1 MRRKR
6 DNFPA
11 IDEMRKLLTETKRL
25 TLENFIMPEEDEY
38 DDMPSMRGGQP
49 DDEEEILRGND
60 SGIANIEKELIQ
72 IRKIALSVINRL
84 ADQTSS
90 ESYDTMKRIWSLVD
104 KAIESKND
112 EDKQGNNMHKM

>member
-1 MRRKR
+1 MRRKKH
-6 DNFPA
+6 NFPA
-11 IDEMRKLLTETKRL
+11 IDEMRKMLTETKRL

-49 DDEEEILRGND
+49 EDEEEILRGND

-112 EDKQGNNMHKM
+112 EDKQGNNMRKM

>member
-1 MRRKR
+1 
-6 DNFPA
+6 
-11 IDEMRKLLTETKRL
+11 
-25 TLENFIMPEEDEY
+25 MPEEDSWEEEY
-38 DDMPSMRGGQP
+38 GDEGGQEM
-49 DDEEEILRGND
+49 DDEEVLMQKNGG
-60 SGIANIEKELIQ
+60 SGISDIEKELIQ

-112 EDKQGNNMHKM
+112 ESKNNNSMRRM